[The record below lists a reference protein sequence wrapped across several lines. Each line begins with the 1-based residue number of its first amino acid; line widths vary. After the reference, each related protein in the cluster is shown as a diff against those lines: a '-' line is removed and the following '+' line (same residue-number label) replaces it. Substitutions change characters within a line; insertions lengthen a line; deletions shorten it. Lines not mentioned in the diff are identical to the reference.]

1 MDIKKG
7 RCLCGQTRYEYNGDE
22 LWCGY
27 CHCESCRRNTASPV
41 AVFIGVPRTAY
52 QFTGVQP
59 GVYES
64 SSGVR
69 RHFCKNCG
77 TPMAF
82 DADKYPDE
90 IHFYLVSL
98 ENQKGLKPEIHFHH
112 DEHLPWMVIDD
123 NLPKESSGL
132 G

>member
-1 MDIKKG
+1 VSVNKG
-7 RCLCGQTRYEYNGDE
+7 RCLCGQTTFEYNGDA

-41 AVFIGVPRTAY
+41 AVFIGIPRTNY
-52 QFTGVQP
+52 QYTGLQP

-64 SSGVR
+64 SAGVR
-69 RHFCKNCG
+69 RHFCKTCG

-98 ENQKGLKPEIHFHH
+98 DNPQALKPEIHFHY
-112 DEHLPWMVIDD
+112 DERLCWLQINDD
-123 NLPKESSGL
+123 LPKEESCL